1 MAESTIRIRT
11 RKCSENICKHV
22 CSPRWLTD
30 SALSEDGIVQIA
42 YNSGETIQ
50 NLRFKLEQST
60 GYPAGAQRFS
70 CNGMTVAD
78 TTPLQDFGRDSAVLT
93 LGRVDTTSSKAPDQ
107 VQYKHSY
114 RNVEAEEMAEQ
125 YMGNIGIFPS
135 GSMVGSHTYED
146 VKGKGQVLQVLG
158 DMASFP
164 PGFGSRGK
172 NENSSQ
178 P

>member
-1 MAESTIRIRT
+1 MAESTILIRT
-11 RKCSENICKHV
+11 Q
-22 CSPRWLTD
+22 
-30 SALSEDGIVQIA
+30 DGMVQIT
-42 YNSGETIQ
+42 YNAGETVGIYASDS
-50 NLRFKLEQST
+50 N
-60 GYPAGAQRFS
+60 
-70 CNGMTVAD
+70 N
-78 TTPLQDFGRDSAVLT
+78 DFGRDSAVLT

-146 VKGKGQVLQVLG
+146 VKGKDQVLQVLG

-172 NENSSQ
+172 DESSSQ